1 MFLLF
6 QLPHEFVKAFMD
18 VLHLLLHQSLQL
30 LFDLLY
36 EFRVLF
42 DESLC
47 IVNHLTQ
54 VYHILLHRVSYIWV
68 RLMVK
73 AITHFFNLHELMTVV
88 VIIDAFNTNRLTAS
102 LAEILYHFVRMFGT
116 GDAVKVAKEQRNS
129 FI

>member
-18 VLHLLLHQSLQL
+18 ILHLLLHQSLQL

-47 IVNHLTQ
+47 IVYHLTQ
-54 VYHILLHRVSYIWV
+54 INHILFHRVSYIWV

-73 AITHFFNLHELMTVV
+73 VITHFFNLHELMTVV
-88 VIIDAFNTNRLTAS
+88 VIIDTLYTHRLTAS
-102 LAEILYHFVRMFGT
+102 LAEILYHFVRMLGT